1 MRTPRFAE
9 VLIVALL
16 GVLYAV
22 APASAGGVDVLERG
36 RVLRLLDQLG
46 VTTNGVYTEPVAAI
60 GGTSGQWAVD
70 ASGDLVPATNNVDDI
85 GDGTFNPRTVRASTS
100 VVTPALYVEDGAG
113 NYLDMDAAGV
123 QIAHSAGIA
132 IGQPGQATTFAG
144 VQVLTEAAAPGTPA
158 VGKVAIYAKT
168 DGLLYGKDDAGTE
181 TQISNAAGGVVGPA
195 SATDNA
201 VARFDSTTGKLI
213 QNSAVTIADTTGDIT
228 TPGSVTLGA
237 DVDLS
242 RSAANQLQLGTA
254 AAGRDALI
262 AGNGFFSDPFGGS
275 DYVKVW
281 IDPTQGV
288 LLGLNKQVKW
298 DGGQADSGT
307 PDVGLGR
314 NAAGV
319 LTVTNGSTGSGIL
332 RAGVCLG
339 RLKGANFNATTDQAI
354 PINSSRYVVRK
365 IVVNNASIS
374 LTTAAGGV
382 YTAASKGGTA
392 LVAAGQVYSA
402 LTAATKFVDLT
413 LEAVAGTDVVT
424 ATTLYLSLT
433 TAQGAAATADIYV
446 YGDALP

>member
-1 MRTPRFAE
+1 MRTMIAS
-9 VLIVALL
+9 LLLLALAGCSSPSGPH
-16 GVLYAV
+16 GVEGVSRLADTAPLATSVTVVDYVGVTCAV
-22 APASAGGVDVLERG
+22 AGCDPDTCSQTTRTEIGRRSVPITKDQALKLRARTKGGAIDVGERS
-36 RVLRLLDQLG
+36 RVIRLLTQLG
-46 VTTNGVYTEPVAAI
+46 I
-60 GGTSGQWAVD
+60 LD
-70 ASGDLVPATNNVDDI
+70 ASGAYAGGSDTLGDLTPADGAIAV
-85 GDGTFNPRTVRASTS
+85 GDGAAWVAESGATLRTSIGVAIGTDVQAYDAELAALAGLTSAADKVPYFTGSGTAAVADFTTAGRALMDD
-100 VVTPALYVEDGAG
+100 A
-113 NYLDMDAAGV
+113 DAAAQRTTLGV
-123 QIAHSAGIA
+123 GTGDS
-132 IGQPGQATTFAG
+132 PTFAG
-144 VQVLTEAAAPGTPA
+144 
-158 VGKVAIYAKT
+158 
-168 DGLLYGKDDAGTE
+168 
-181 TQISNAAGGVVGPA
+181 
-195 SATDNA
+195 
-201 VARFDSTTGKLI
+201 
-213 QNSAVTIADTTGDIT
+213 
-228 TPGSVTLGA
+228 VTLGA

-262 AGNGFFSDPFGGS
+262 AGNGLFSDPFGGA
-275 DYVKVW
+275 DYFKVW

-288 LLGLNKQVKW
+288 LLELNKQVKW
-298 DGGQADSGT
+298 DGGQANSGA

-402 LTAATKFVDLT
+402 LTASTKFVDLT